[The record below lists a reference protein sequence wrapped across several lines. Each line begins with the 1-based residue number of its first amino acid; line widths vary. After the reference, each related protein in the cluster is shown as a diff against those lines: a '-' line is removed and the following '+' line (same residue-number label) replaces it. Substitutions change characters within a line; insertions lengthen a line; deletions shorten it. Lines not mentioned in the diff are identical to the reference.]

1 MGLSREDKARLDSES
16 SLATVALVV
25 SLLVFVG
32 ASLVRA
38 AILLL
43 EQSVGRA
50 DEAMPPSVRRVL
62 THHVRVVVLL
72 SLLRLA
78 SVLALGLAL
87 AALGVGADAGWG
99 LVAFL
104 GAVTLAMIVMAQGVA
119 QAVGQRYY
127 IGIVKAVSPVLAGID
142 RVLGPPLA
150 LVERLGGVPTR
161 LSGSGLPAANGGQPA
176 SHEEVTVEEEV
187 READPDE
194 RRMIRG
200 ILHLEDATA
209 REIMVPRVAL
219 VTAEVDMSLSDV
231 AAIMVDS
238 GHSRV
243 PVYRGTIDDVVG
255 IAHARDLL
263 QSIASP
269 EQKVELADIVRP
281 PMFIPDSKPLDELL
295 QEFQERRVTL
305 ALVVDE
311 YGGTEGVVTIEDL
324 LEEIVGEIE
333 DEFGT
338 EEPPITRVNEREVV
352 MDGRVTLDE
361 LNELFQTSLEGDGFD
376 TVAGLLSTHLGRIPA
391 SGDVVDLNGLT
402 IEVIST
408 AGRRVRRVRV
418 AQVE

>member
-1 MGLSREDKARLDSES
+1 
-16 SLATVALVV
+16 VA
-25 SLLVFVG
+25 
-32 ASLVRA
+32 RA

-43 EQSVGRA
+43 DQNAGRA
-50 DEAMPPSVRRVL
+50 DEALPPSVGRVL
-62 THHVRVVVLL
+62 AHHGRIVVLL
-72 SLLRLA
+72 SLFRLA
-78 SVLALGLAL
+78 SLLTLGLAL
-87 AALGVGADAGWG
+87 AVLGIAAGAGWG
-99 LVAFL
+99 LVMFL
-104 GAVTLAMIVMAQGVA
+104 GVVALAMIVLAQGVA
-119 QAVGQRYY
+119 QAVGQRYC
-127 IGIVKAVSPVLAGID
+127 IRVAKLVSPALAGVD
-142 RVLGPPLA
+142 RVLGPALA
-150 LVERLGGVPTR
+150 LMERLGGIPIR
-161 LSGSGLPAANGGQPA
+161 LSGSGLPTANGGQPA
-176 SHEEVTVEEEV
+176 LNEEVTVEEEV

-200 ILHLEDATA
+200 ILHLEDATV

-219 VTAEVDMSLSDV
+219 ITADVSMSLSDV

-243 PVYRGTIDDVVG
+243 PVYRDSIDDVVG

-281 PMFIPDSKPLDELL
+281 LMFIPDSKPLDELL
-295 QEFQERRVTL
+295 QEFQERRITL

-352 MDGRVTLDE
+352 IDGRVTLDE
-361 LNELFQTSLEGDGFD
+361 LNELFQTTLEGDGFD
-376 TVAGLLSTHLGRIPA
+376 TVAGLLSIHLGRIPA
-391 SGDVVDLNGLT
+391 SGDVVSLDSLT

-408 AGRRVRRVRV
+408 AGHRVRRVRV
-418 AQVE
+418 AQGE

>member
-1 MGLSREDKARLDSES
+1 M
-16 SLATVALVV
+16 
-25 SLLVFVG
+25 
-32 ASLVRA
+32 
-38 AILLL
+38 
-43 EQSVGRA
+43 
-50 DEAMPPSVRRVL
+50 
-62 THHVRVVVLL
+62 
-72 SLLRLA
+72 LRLA
-78 SVLALGLAL
+78 SVLTLGITL
-87 AALGVGADAGWG
+87 AALGSQADVGLS

-104 GAVTLAMIVMAQGVA
+104 GAVALATVVVAQGAA
-119 QAVGQRYY
+119 QTVGQRHY
-127 IGIVKAVSPVLAGID
+127 IGIVKSVSPVLAAID
-142 RVLGPPLA
+142 RALGPMLG
-150 LVERLGGVPTR
+150 LLERLGGVPIR
-161 LSGSGLPAANGGQPA
+161 LSGNGSTVANGGHPA
-176 SHEEVTVEEEV
+176 SNEEVTVEEEV

-219 VTAEVDMSLSDV
+219 VIADVDMSLSDV

-243 PVYRGTIDDVVG
+243 PVYSGSIDDVVG

-281 PMFIPDSKPLDELL
+281 PMFIPDSKPLDDLL
-295 QEFQERRVTL
+295 HEFQERRVTM

-352 MDGRVTLDE
+352 VDGRVTLDE
-361 LNELFQTSLEGDGFD
+361 LNELFQARLEGDGFD
-376 TVAGLLSTHLGRIPA
+376 TVAGLLSTHLGRIPT
-391 SGDVVDLNGLT
+391 SGDVVSLKGLT
-402 IEVIST
+402 IEVMST

>member
-1 MGLSREDKARLDSES
+1 MDSET
-16 SLATVALVV
+16 SLAIVVLVA
-25 SLLVFVG
+25 SLLVFLG
-32 ASLVRA
+32 ASLARA
-38 AILLL
+38 ALLL
-43 EQSVGRA
+43 LDQNVGRV
-50 DEAMPPSVRRVL
+50 DEAIAPSVRRVL
-62 THHVRVVVLL
+62 TYHVRVVVLL
-72 SLLRLA
+72 SMIRLA
-78 SVLALGLAL
+78 AVLTLGLTLAAWGAGVDAGLGFVALLGAL
-87 AALGVGADAGWG
+87 A
-99 LVAFL
+99 
-104 GAVTLAMIVMAQGVA
+104 LAMIVLAQGAA

-127 IGIVKAVSPVLAGID
+127 VGIVNSVSPVLARID
-142 RVLGPPLA
+142 RALGPALA

-161 LSGSGLPAANGGQPA
+161 LSGNDLPAANGGQPG
-176 SHEEVTVEEEV
+176 HEEVTVEEEV

-209 REIMVPRVAL
+209 REIMVPRVSL
-219 VTAEVDMSLSDV
+219 VAADVDMSLSDV

-243 PVYRGTIDDVVG
+243 PVYRDSIDEVVG

-269 EQKVELADIVRP
+269 EQKVELRDIVRP

-295 QEFQERRVTL
+295 QEFQERRVTI

-311 YGGTEGVVTIEDL
+311 YGGTEGVVTMEDL

-338 EEPPITRVNEREVV
+338 EEPPITRVSEREVV
-352 MDGRVTLDE
+352 VDGRVTLDE
-361 LNELFQTSLEGDGFD
+361 LNELFQTNLEGDGFD

-391 SGDVVDLNGLT
+391 SGDVVSLNGLT

-418 AQVE
+418 AQSE

>member
-1 MGLSREDKARLDSES
+1 MDSET
-16 SLATVALVV
+16 SLAIVVLVA
-25 SLLVFVG
+25 SLLVFLG
-32 ASLVRA
+32 ASLARA
-38 AILLL
+38 ALLL
-43 EQSVGRA
+43 LDQNVGRV
-50 DEAMPPSVRRVL
+50 DEAIAPSVRRVL
-62 THHVRVVVLL
+62 TYHVRVVVLL
-72 SLLRLA
+72 SMIRLA
-78 SVLALGLAL
+78 AVLTLGLTLAAWGAGVDAGLGFVALLGAL
-87 AALGVGADAGWG
+87 A
-99 LVAFL
+99 
-104 GAVTLAMIVMAQGVA
+104 LAMIVLAQGAA

-127 IGIVKAVSPVLAGID
+127 VGIVNSVSPVLARID
-142 RVLGPPLA
+142 RAWGPALA

-161 LSGSGLPAANGGQPA
+161 LSGNDLPAANGGQPG
-176 SHEEVTVEEEV
+176 HEEVTVEEEV

-209 REIMVPRVAL
+209 REIMVPRVSL
-219 VTAEVDMSLSDV
+219 VAADVDMSLSDV

-243 PVYRGTIDDVVG
+243 PVYRDSIDEVVG

-269 EQKVELADIVRP
+269 EQKVELRDIVRP

-295 QEFQERRVTL
+295 QEFQERRVTI

-311 YGGTEGVVTIEDL
+311 YGGTEGVVTMEDL

-338 EEPPITRVNEREVV
+338 EEPPITRVSEREVV
-352 MDGRVTLDE
+352 VDGRVTLDE
-361 LNELFQTSLEGDGFD
+361 LNELFQTNLEGDGFD

-391 SGDVVDLNGLT
+391 SGDVVSLNGLT

-418 AQVE
+418 AQSE

>member
-1 MGLSREDKARLDSES
+1 MDSES

-32 ASLVRA
+32 ASLARA
-38 AILLL
+38 ALLLL

-62 THHVRVVVLL
+62 TNHARIVVLL
-72 SLLRLA
+72 SMIRLA
-78 SVLALGLAL
+78 SVLSLGLAL
-87 AALGVGADAGWG
+87 AAVGVGADTGWG

-104 GAVTLAMIVMAQGVA
+104 GAVALAMIVMAQGAA

-127 IGIVKAVSPVLAGID
+127 IGIVKTVSPVLAGLD
-142 RVLGPPLA
+142 RVLGPALA

-161 LSGSGLPAANGGQPA
+161 LSGIGLLAANGGQPA
-176 SHEEVTVEEEV
+176 SHEEITVEEEV

-338 EEPPITRVNEREVV
+338 EEPPITRVNEHEVV

>member
-1 MGLSREDKARLDSES
+1 MSSES

-25 SLLVFVG
+25 SLVVFVV
-32 ASLVRA
+32 ASLARA

-43 EQSVGRA
+43 DQRGGRA
-50 DEAMPPSVRRVL
+50 DEAMLPSVRRVL

-72 SLLRLA
+72 SMLRLA
-78 SVLALGLAL
+78 SVLTLGITL
-87 AALGVGADAGWG
+87 AALGSQADVGLS

-104 GAVTLAMIVMAQGVA
+104 GAVALATVVVAQGAA
-119 QAVGQRYY
+119 QTVGQRHY
-127 IGIVKAVSPVLAGID
+127 IGIVKSVSPVLAAID
-142 RVLGPPLA
+142 RALGPMLG
-150 LVERLGGVPTR
+150 LLERLGGVPIR
-161 LSGSGLPAANGGQPA
+161 LSGNGSTVANGGHPD
-176 SHEEVTVEEEV
+176 SNEEVTVEEEV

-219 VTAEVDMSLSDV
+219 VIADVDMSLSDV

-243 PVYRGTIDDVVG
+243 PVYRGSIDDVVG

-281 PMFIPDSKPLDELL
+281 PMFIPDSKPLDDLL
-295 QEFQERRVTL
+295 HEFQERRVTM

-352 MDGRVTLDE
+352 VDGRVTLDE
-361 LNELFQTSLEGDGFD
+361 LNELFQARLEGDGFD
-376 TVAGLLSTHLGRIPA
+376 TVAGLLSTHLGRIPT
-391 SGDVVDLNGLT
+391 SGDVVSLNGLT
-402 IEVIST
+402 IEVMST